1 MFFQFQD
8 DYEWLQDMGDT
19 EDLVGGDDQGS
30 GKDVDLNELKHFI
43 NKLGFEKLKSQA
55 QTR

>member
-8 DYEWLQDMGDT
+8 DYEWLQDMGDM
-19 EDLVGGDDQGS
+19 EDLEGDDGQPS

-43 NKLGFEKLKSQA
+43 SKLGFEKLKSQA
-55 QTR
+55 KKR